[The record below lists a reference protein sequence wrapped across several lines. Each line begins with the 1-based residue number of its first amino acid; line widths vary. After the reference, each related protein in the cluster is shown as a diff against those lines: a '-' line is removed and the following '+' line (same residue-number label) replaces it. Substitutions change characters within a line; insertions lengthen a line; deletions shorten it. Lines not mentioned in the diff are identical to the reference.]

1 MKLFKEVDFVTLK
14 KLKKDW
20 KDRLLAGGIMGLIT
34 IILYL
39 VFWAWV
45 MQLSAGNFYGI
56 SLSFLIGFILGF
68 VFKEVDL
75 LLPF

>member
-1 MKLFKEVDFVTLK
+1 MKIFKEVDFVTLK

-20 KDRLLAGGIMGLIT
+20 KDRLLAGVIMGVIT

-39 VFWAWV
+39 VFWAWI
-45 MQLSAGNFYGI
+45 MDLSASNFYGI
-56 SLSFLIGFILGF
+56 FLSFLIGFILGF
-68 VFKEVDL
+68 VFKEVEL